1 MSGTT
6 ADSRILGF
14 VEALGVV
21 LRQAAEVRVGGIDR
35 VALLASA
42 GRVLAEDVA
51 ADRDQPPFDRAT
63 RDGFAVRAEE
73 WTAGNGLAVV
83 GQVRAGEA
91 WAGGARPFPAV
102 HS

>member
-63 RDGFAVRAEE
+63 RDGFAVRA
-73 WTAGNGLAVV
+73 
-83 GQVRAGEA
+83 
-91 WAGGARPFPAV
+91 
-102 HS
+102 

>member
-42 GRVLAEDVA
+42 GRVLAAGCQGVKLQEQQEQRCDMC
-51 ADRDQPPFDRAT
+51 
-63 RDGFAVRAEE
+63 EE
-73 WTAGNGLAVV
+73 
-83 GQVRAGEA
+83 RK
-91 WAGGARPFPAV
+91 
-102 HS
+102 